1 MNAQRTADCGQSE
14 EAEGREAAVI
24 VAGQPAPRL
33 LLLLLLVRLAC
44 VHPPNNGVIIS
55 PLSAPLVAHA
65 NNRTKAYN
73 V

>member
-33 LLLLLLVRLAC
+33 LLLLLVRLAC

-55 PLSAPLVAHA
+55 PLSSPLVAHA